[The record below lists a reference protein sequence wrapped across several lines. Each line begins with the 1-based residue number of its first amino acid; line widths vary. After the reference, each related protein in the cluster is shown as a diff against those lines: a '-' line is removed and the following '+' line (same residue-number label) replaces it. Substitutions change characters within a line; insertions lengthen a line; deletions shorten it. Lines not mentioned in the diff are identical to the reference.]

1 MPFQIIRND
10 ITNMKVDAIVDTA
23 NPQPKIGWGVDAGIH
38 KKAGPGL
45 LLERLGIGRIRVGSA
60 AVTRAYDLPARFVIH
75 TVGPVWQGGGMGEE
89 KLLRSCYEKS
99 LTLAKRKGCQS
110 IAFPLIS
117 AGNHGFPKDIAMQ
130 VALDAIRDFLLK
142 EDMLVYLV
150 VYSRDAFALS
160 EKLFRDVASYIDDN
174 YTLAKNLEQ
183 YGVEDKCQIRAAQQ
197 SRVLEAQMDYSAG
210 ECAAPFFDERDAIP
224 PPPSSA
230 RAFTMPAP
238 SRAEESK
245 PLPRR
250 KPAPF
255 SRQRLPEMSLEEL
268 LRQEDKGFS
277 ERLLELID
285 ATGKK
290 DSQIYSK
297 ANVSRQHFS
306 KIRNNPQYKPTKATA
321 LAFAIALELDMD
333 ETRDLIGRA
342 GYALTKSS
350 KFDLII
356 MYFIQRGNYNIFDIN
371 AALFEFD
378 QSLLG
383 A

>member
-1 MPFQIIRND
+1 
-10 ITNMKVDAIVDTA
+10 MKA
-23 NPQPKIGWGVDAGIH
+23 
-38 KKAGPGL
+38 
-45 LLERLGIGRIRVGSA
+45 
-60 AVTRAYDLPARFVIH
+60 
-75 TVGPVWQGGGMGEE
+75 
-89 KLLRSCYEKS
+89 
-99 LTLAKRKGCQS
+99 
-110 IAFPLIS
+110 
-117 AGNHGFPKDIAMQ
+117 
-130 VALDAIRDFLLK
+130 ALDAIRDFLLK

-183 YGVEDKCQIRAAQQ
+183 YGVEDKCQLRAAQQ
-197 SRVLEAQMDYSAG
+197 SRVLEAQMDYNAGEYAAPVSNEEDALPPAPGSAG
-210 ECAAPFFDERDAIP
+210 P
-224 PPPSSA
+224 
-230 RAFTMPAP
+230 FTMPAS
-238 SRAEESK
+238 SREEESG
-245 PLPRR
+245 PLPR
-250 KPAPF
+250 KESDSFF
-255 SRQRLPEMSLEEL
+255 SLTIPPISLDEL
-268 LRQEDKGFS
+268 LKQEDKGFS
-277 ERLLELID
+277 QRLLELID

-321 LAFAIALELDMD
+321 LAFAIALELDM
-333 ETRDLIGRA
+333 EQTRDLIGRA

-356 MYFIQRGNYNIFDIN
+356 MYFIETGNYNIFDIN

>member
-45 LLERLGIGRIRVGSA
+45 LLERLRIGAIPVGGA
-60 AVTRAYDLPARFVIH
+60 AVTRAYDLPAKFVIH
-75 TVGPVWQGGGMGEE
+75 TVGPVWQGGGKGEE

-117 AGNHGFPKDIAMQ
+117 GGNHGFPKDIAMKA
-130 VALDAIRDFLLK
+130 ALDAIRDFLLE

-183 YGVEDKCQIRAAQQ
+183 YGVEDKCQLRAAQQ
-197 SRVLEAQMDYSAG
+197 SRVLEAQMDYNAGEYAAPVFDEGDALPPAPGSAG
-210 ECAAPFFDERDAIP
+210 P
-224 PPPSSA
+224 
-230 RAFTMPAP
+230 FTMPAS
-238 SRAEESK
+238 SREEKSG
-245 PLPRR
+245 PLPR
-250 KPAPF
+250 KKSDSFF
-255 SRQRLPEMSLEEL
+255 SLTIPPISLEEL
-268 LRQEDKGFS
+268 LEQEDKGFS
-277 ERLLELID
+277 QRLLELID

-290 DSQIYSK
+290 DSQIYSR

-321 LAFAIALELDMD
+321 LAFAIALELDM
-333 ETRDLIGRA
+333 EQTRDLIGRA

-356 MYFIQRGNYNIFDIN
+356 MYFIETGNYNIFDIN